1 MAEPRAL
8 PETKGILTENIVH
21 FARALR
27 KAGVKVGTSQV
38 QAAIEAVEAAGFTR
52 KTDFYHTL
60 RATMINRPDHLDVY
74 HQVFSMF
81 WRDPEYLEQM
91 IRMMSPML
99 QREAT
104 DEEKR
109 KDAAQRRA
117 SEALTDTPPPTS
129 DAATRTEVEL
139 DATMSFSA
147 SEVLRGMDFEQMSA
161 AEIAEAERAV
171 RAFRLPAPKLVTRR
185 TVLAADGPKPDLR
198 ATIRRSLRRGGEI
211 DRIVM
216 RKPGVRQPDL
226 VAICDISGS
235 MSVYSRML
243 MRFLHAA
250 TFAPERGWRRVY
262 AFTFGTRLT
271 NVTRA
276 LSLKDPDRALEAA
289 GRDARDWEGGTRIG
303 EALERFNKDWSR
315 RVLGQGAVV
324 LLITDGLER
333 GDTDLLSHEIERL
346 HLSCKRLVWLNP
358 LLRFDGFEPRAAGIR
373 AMLPHV
379 DDLKTCHSLDSLD
392 DLVRAL
398 SNPSTTRAS
407 GVRFSS

>member
-1 MAEPRAL
+1 MAAPRAL
-8 PETKGILTENIVH
+8 PETKGRLTENIVH

-27 KAGVKVGTSQV
+27 KAGVRVGTSQV
-38 QAAIEAVEAAGFTR
+38 QAAIEAVEAAGFSR

-104 DEEKR
+104 DEEKH

-117 SEALTDTPPPTS
+117 AEALTDLPPPTA
-129 DAATRTEVEL
+129 DAATRSEVEL

-147 SEVLRGMDFEQMSA
+147 NEVLRGMDFEQMSA

-171 RAFRLPAPKLVTRR
+171 RTLRLPAPVLRTRR
-185 TVLAADGPKPDLR
+185 TTLSPHGRRPDLR
-198 ATIRRSLRRGGEI
+198 TTMRRSLRRGGEM
-211 DRIVM
+211 DRIIM
-216 RKPGVRQPDL
+216 RRPGERLPDL
-226 VAICDISGS
+226 VAVCDISGS

-250 TFAPERGWRRVY
+250 TWAPERGWRHVH

-276 LSLKDPDRALEAA
+276 LAVKDPDRALEAA

-333 GDTDLLSHEIERL
+333 GEPDLLAREIERL
-346 HLSCKRLVWLNP
+346 HLSCKQLIWLNP

-373 AMLPHV
+373 AMMPHV
-379 DDLKTCHSLDSLD
+379 DILKTCHSLDSLD
-392 DLVRAL
+392 DLAAAL
-398 SNPSTTRAS
+398 SAPPARSKAE
-407 GVRFSS
+407 RFST

>member
-1 MAEPRAL
+1 MAGPRAL
-8 PETKGILTENIVH
+8 PETGGRLTENIVH

-27 KAGVKVGTSQV
+27 KAGVRVGTSQV
-38 QAAIEAVEAAGFTR
+38 QAAIEAVAAAGFSR
-52 KTDFYHTL
+52 KADFYHTL

-81 WRDPEYLEQM
+81 WRDPEYIEQM
-91 IRMMSPML
+91 IRLLSPML
-99 QREAT
+99 QRDGADEAR
-104 DEEKR
+104 R
-109 KDAAQRRA
+109 KEAAQRRA
-117 SEALTDTPPPTS
+117 TEALADQPQPSSDTGTNP
-129 DAATRTEVEL
+129 ALEF

-147 SEVLRGMDFEQMSA
+147 NEVLRGMDFEQMSA

-171 RAFRLPAPKLVTRR
+171 RTLRLPAPVLRTRR
-185 TVLAADGPKPDLR
+185 TSLSPHGRRPDLR

-216 RKPGVRQPDL
+216 RKPGERLPDL
-226 VAICDISGS
+226 VALCDISGS

-250 TFAPERGWRRVY
+250 TWAPERGWRHVH

-276 LSLKDPDRALEAA
+276 LAHKDPDHALEAA

-303 EALERFNKDWSR
+303 EALGRFNKDWSR

-333 GDTDLLSHEIERL
+333 GDPQRLAREIERL
-346 HLSCKRLVWLNP
+346 HLSSRRLIWLNP
-358 LLRFDGFEPRAAGIR
+358 LLRFDGFEPRAGGVR
-373 AMLPHV
+373 AMMPHV
-379 DDLKTCHSLDSLD
+379 DDLRSCHSLESLA
-392 DLVRAL
+392 DLAAVL
-398 SNPSTTRAS
+398 SATGQQPK